1 MDFHRPKDVDGFGE
15 VKEDILDVMD
25 ARFPNKVD
33 DNVEDYMQNWDMY
46 R

>member
-1 MDFHRPKDVDGFGE
+1 VDGFGE
-15 VKEDILDVMD
+15 VEEDILDVMD
-25 ARFPNKVD
+25 ANFRNKVD